1 MKFGKNDEMGGNDNA
16 FGLIGKGVEVTGD
29 ILFSDGLRVEGRV
42 AGSVVSESG
51 TLIIEEA
58 ARVEARVDV
67 GICVIS
73 GILEGN
79 VNAKSRVEVRK
90 TSQVRGD
97 ITTPV
102 LLIEEGAI
110 VNGAVGMG
118 ANQAGHVSEP
128 IRSDDAEEQVRVKG
142 A

>member
-1 MKFGKNDEMGGNDNA
+1 MKFTKNNENEDGPA

-29 ILFSDGLRVEGRV
+29 IIFDDGLRVAGRV
-42 AGSVVSESG
+42 AGSLVSESG
-51 TLIIEEA
+51 TLIVEEA

-73 GILEGN
+73 GILQGEIR
-79 VNAKSRVEVRK
+79 AKSRVEVRK
-90 TSQVRGD
+90 TSRVRGD

-102 LLIEEGAI
+102 LLVEEGAV
-110 VNGAVGMG
+110 VNGTVGMG
-118 ANQAGHVSEP
+118 QETGSQLMDP
-128 IRSDDAEEQVRVKG
+128 IRQSETEEQVRVKG